1 MICLSY
7 SPSSIFSIM
16 KSTVTTSIVTC
27 YVFHIPV
34 IKRFHEN
41 HPLNAPSASHVKQIA
56 LQFLILTATAASAI
70 PLGP

>member
-7 SPSSIFSIM
+7 SPSSIFSIR
-16 KSTVTTSIVTC
+16 KSTVTTSIVT
-27 YVFHIPV
+27 YNVFYIPV
-34 IKRFHEN
+34 INRFHEN
-41 HPLNAPSASHVKQIA
+41 HPLNAPYTSHVKQIA